1 MMALTREASISHVGL
16 GLPNKVVYIVQ
27 LSKSH
32 PWIKLVNMVVHAQR
46 MAECT

>member
-1 MMALTREASISHVGL
+1 MMALTIEASISQVGL
-16 GLPNKVVYIVQ
+16 GLPNEVIYIVH
-27 LSKSH
+27 LSKPY